1 MAPSGTDFDV
11 VIAGAGP
18 AGAAAA
24 IMLQI
29 VAPELS
35 LCLVDGSPPSVLR
48 VGETV
53 PPPIRLFLAQL
64 GLWDRFRQA
73 GHAASYRTVAAWGGP
88 ELASNEFLLSAHQ
101 CGWRLD
107 RAGFD
112 RMLAEAAEEGGT
124 RRLRA
129 NVRRLAHEAGSW
141 RIDCGADAEILTARF
156 VLDATGRAAALSRML
171 GARPAGRDGLIGCY
185 VHFEGGREADQGT
198 MIEAFSD
205 GWWYSAAL
213 PGGRRVIAC
222 MTDADVLRRRGLRGT
237 EAWMQSLGETRF
249 VAAAACDA
257 TPLAAPSLR
266 PAGSRCLTETAALPL
281 LAVGDAASCFDP
293 ISSQGIVKALRSGIF
308 AAYAVADRLCRGDDR
323 GLARYR
329 ALIPREFAAYRRALR
344 HYYAVERRWSGRPF
358 WRRRQE
364 PDLGFSAEV

>member
-1 MAPSGTDFDV
+1 MSSLTSDFDV

-24 IMLQI
+24 IMLRI

-35 LCLVDGSPPSVLR
+35 LCLVDAAPPPTLR

-53 PPPIRLFLAQL
+53 PPPIQPILAQL
-64 GLWDRFRQA
+64 GLWERFRRA

-88 ELASNEFLLSAHQ
+88 ALASNEFLLSAHQ

-107 RAGFD
+107 RARFD
-112 RMLAEAAEEGGT
+112 LMLAEAAEEGGA

-129 NVRRLAHEAGSW
+129 KVRRLAHEAGVW
-141 RIDCGADAEILTARF
+141 RIESGADAEALTARF
-156 VLDATGRAAALSRML
+156 VLDATGRAAALSRMQ

-185 VHFEGGREADQGT
+185 VHFQGGSEAGEGT
-198 MIEAFSD
+198 MIETFPD

-222 MTDADVLRRRGLRGT
+222 MTDADILRRRGLRGP
-237 EAWMQSLGETRF
+237 EAWMRSLGETRYI
-249 VAAAACDA
+249 AATACEA
-257 TPLAAPSLR
+257 RPLAAPSLH
-266 PAGSRCLTETAALPL
+266 PAGSRCLTAGVDLPL

-308 AAYAVADRLCRGDDR
+308 AAYAVADWLCRGDDR

-329 ALIPREFAAYRRALR
+329 ALIPREFAAYRRTLQ
-344 HYYAVERRWSGRPF
+344 HYYAMEQRWSDRPF

-364 PDLGFSAEV
+364 PGFAVSGPG